1 MHIQGPC
8 GTKDVWNHGIQN
20 CDASCVSSESKFEL
34 EEGRLDYP
42 GSCLRRQQS
51 SLAGGPNLL
60 QEVIPSD

>member
-34 EEGRLDYP
+34 EEGRLDY
-42 GSCLRRQQS
+42 
-51 SLAGGPNLL
+51 L